1 MGAIVGGV
9 VGGIGGAILLGV
21 LAFLFVRHR
30 NNNEESED
38 EEEFYDKPSGL
49 SSVGG
54 SSRSKKKTPSPLDMP
69 MSNPFTDPTESAAA
83 AGGGNN
89 AGLVDPR
96 LNPIMMGRRRL
107 SDGSLA
113 DETDYSRKVL
123 QVANPDA

>member
-1 MGAIVGGV
+1 VGAIVGGV
-9 VGGIGGAILLGV
+9 VGGVGGAILLGV
-21 LAFLFVRHR
+21 LAFFFIRHR
-30 NNNEESED
+30 NSHEESED

-54 SSRSKKKTPSPLDMP
+54 TSRSRSKKTLSPLDMP
-69 MSNPFTDPTESAAA
+69 MSNPFTDPTDTAA

-123 QVANPDA
+123 QVANPDD

>member
-1 MGAIVGGV
+1 MGGV
-9 VGGIGGAILLGV
+9 VGGVGGAILLGV
-21 LAFLFVRHR
+21 LAFFFIRHR
-30 NNNEESED
+30 NSHEESED

-54 SSRSKKKTPSPLDMP
+54 TSRSRSKKTLSPLDMP
-69 MSNPFTDPTESAAA
+69 MSNPFTGPTDTAA

-123 QVANPDA
+123 QVANPDD